1 MDIKRLIQKTFTSL
15 TGYTIINSRHGM
27 AGVDLFQDLKYK
39 FKIEPKVVF
48 DVGANAG
55 QTCERF
61 LANFPTAI
69 IHCFEPVSST
79 FESLRKTYGDH
90 PMVITNHLALG
101 NETTSKH
108 IQIHDSSQSVLN
120 SLKDTSMNSNSSAPV
135 ENIQIEIGDNYI
147 EMSKVDQVDILK
159 IDTEGYEIEVLEG
172 FRNSLATNRIGSFP
186 TPAVG
191 LFALVSGILS
201 IAMHFVFET
210 QVSLSSFDWM
220 ILVLLGLGPL
230 GAAFYLWDYAIKRSN
245 PQEIGLLSFLTPL
258 LSTGFL
264 LVITGQALSW
274 LLAIAAGLIVGGSL
288 IGRARQQ

>member
-1 MDIKRLIQKTFTSL
+1 V
-15 TGYTIINSRHGM
+15 NSR
-27 AGVDLFQDLKYK
+27 
-39 FKIEPKVVF
+39 
-48 DVGANAG
+48 
-55 QTCERF
+55 
-61 LANFPTAI
+61 LA
-69 IHCFEPVSST
+69 
-79 FESLRKTYGDH
+79 
-90 PMVITNHLALG
+90 ALG
-101 NETTSKH
+101 AIVLWSSLASLATLIPNVPIFLKTGIGLLIGSVIALPLARFQIKQLAVKPKILLLGVYGLFGYHAALFVALSTSPSVQANLVNYLWPLLIVLLAPLFSKKVKLNLRVV
-108 IQIHDSSQSVLN
+108 IGGLMGFIGASLAILSGSSSDGLFY
-120 SLKDTSMNSNSSAPV
+120 S
-135 ENIQIEIGDNYI
+135 
-147 EMSKVDQVDILK
+147 
-159 IDTEGYEIEVLEG
+159 GYLFAFMAAVIWSTY
-172 FRNSLATNRIGSFP
+172 SLATNRIGSFP

>member
-1 MDIKRLIQKTFTSL
+1 M
-15 TGYTIINSRHGM
+15 NSR
-27 AGVDLFQDLKYK
+27 
-39 FKIEPKVVF
+39 
-48 DVGANAG
+48 
-55 QTCERF
+55 
-61 LANFPTAI
+61 LA
-69 IHCFEPVSST
+69 
-79 FESLRKTYGDH
+79 
-90 PMVITNHLALG
+90 ALG
-101 NETTSKH
+101 AIVLWSSLASLATLIPNVPVFLKTGVGLLIGSVIALPLARFQIKQLAVKPKILLLGVYGLFGYHAALFVALSTSPSVQANLVNYLWPLLIVLLAPLFSKKVKLNLRVV
-108 IQIHDSSQSVLN
+108 IGGLMGFIGASLAILSGSSSDGLFY
-120 SLKDTSMNSNSSAPV
+120 S
-135 ENIQIEIGDNYI
+135 
-147 EMSKVDQVDILK
+147 
-159 IDTEGYEIEVLEG
+159 GYLFAFMAAVVWSTY
-172 FRNSLATNRIGSFP
+172 SLATNRIGSFP

-264 LVITGQALSW
+264 LVITGQSLSW
-274 LLAIAAGLIVGGSL
+274 LLAIAAALIVGGSL

>member
-1 MDIKRLIQKTFTSL
+1 M
-15 TGYTIINSRHGM
+15 NSR
-27 AGVDLFQDLKYK
+27 
-39 FKIEPKVVF
+39 
-48 DVGANAG
+48 
-55 QTCERF
+55 
-61 LANFPTAI
+61 LA
-69 IHCFEPVSST
+69 
-79 FESLRKTYGDH
+79 
-90 PMVITNHLALG
+90 ALG
-101 NETTSKH
+101 AIVLWSSLASLATLIPNVPIFLKTGVGLLIGSVIALPLARFQIKQLAVKPKILLLGVYGLFGYHAALFVALSTSPSVQANLVNYLWPLLIVLLAPLFSKKVKLNLRVV
-108 IQIHDSSQSVLN
+108 IGGLMGFIGASLAILSGSSSDGLFY
-120 SLKDTSMNSNSSAPV
+120 S
-135 ENIQIEIGDNYI
+135 
-147 EMSKVDQVDILK
+147 
-159 IDTEGYEIEVLEG
+159 GYLFAFMAAIVWSTY
-172 FRNSLATNRIGSFP
+172 SLATNRIGSFP

-274 LLAIAAGLIVGGSL
+274 LLAIAAALIVGGSL

>member
-1 MDIKRLIQKTFTSL
+1 M
-15 TGYTIINSRHGM
+15 NSR
-27 AGVDLFQDLKYK
+27 
-39 FKIEPKVVF
+39 
-48 DVGANAG
+48 
-55 QTCERF
+55 
-61 LANFPTAI
+61 LA
-69 IHCFEPVSST
+69 
-79 FESLRKTYGDH
+79 
-90 PMVITNHLALG
+90 ALG
-101 NETTSKH
+101 AIVLWSSLASLATLIPNVPIFLKTGIGLLIGSVIALPLARFQIKQLAVKPKILLLGVYGLFGYHAALFVALSTSPSVQANLVNYLWPLLIVLLAPLFSKKVKLNLRVV
-108 IQIHDSSQSVLN
+108 IGGLMGFIGASLAILSGSSSDGLFY
-120 SLKDTSMNSNSSAPV
+120 S
-135 ENIQIEIGDNYI
+135 
-147 EMSKVDQVDILK
+147 
-159 IDTEGYEIEVLEG
+159 GYLFAFMAAVIWSTY
-172 FRNSLATNRIGSFP
+172 SLATNRIGSFP

-210 QVSLSSFDWM
+210 QVSLTSFDWM

>member
-1 MDIKRLIQKTFTSL
+1 V
-15 TGYTIINSRHGM
+15 NSR
-27 AGVDLFQDLKYK
+27 
-39 FKIEPKVVF
+39 
-48 DVGANAG
+48 
-55 QTCERF
+55 
-61 LANFPTAI
+61 LA
-69 IHCFEPVSST
+69 
-79 FESLRKTYGDH
+79 
-90 PMVITNHLALG
+90 ALG
-101 NETTSKH
+101 AIVLWSSLASLATLIPNVPIFLKTGIGLLIGSVIALPLARFQIKQLAVKPKILLLGVYGLFGYHAALFVALSTSPSVQANLVNYLWPLLIVLLAPLFSKKVKLNLRVV
-108 IQIHDSSQSVLN
+108 IGGLMGFIGASLAILSGSSSDGLFY
-120 SLKDTSMNSNSSAPV
+120 S
-135 ENIQIEIGDNYI
+135 
-147 EMSKVDQVDILK
+147 
-159 IDTEGYEIEVLEG
+159 GYLFAFMAAVIWSTY
-172 FRNSLATNRIGSFP
+172 SLATNRIGSFP

-274 LLAIAAGLIVGGSL
+274 LLAIAAALIVGGSL

>member
-1 MDIKRLIQKTFTSL
+1 M
-15 TGYTIINSRHGM
+15 NSR
-27 AGVDLFQDLKYK
+27 
-39 FKIEPKVVF
+39 
-48 DVGANAG
+48 
-55 QTCERF
+55 
-61 LANFPTAI
+61 LA
-69 IHCFEPVSST
+69 
-79 FESLRKTYGDH
+79 
-90 PMVITNHLALG
+90 ALG
-101 NETTSKH
+101 AIVLWSSLASLATLIPNVPIFLKTGIGLLIGSVIALPLARFQIKQLAVKPKILLLGVYGLFGYHAALFVALSTSPSVQANLVNYLWPLLIVLLAPLFSKKVKLNLRVV
-108 IQIHDSSQSVLN
+108 IGGLMGFIGASLAILSGSSSDGLFY
-120 SLKDTSMNSNSSAPV
+120 S
-135 ENIQIEIGDNYI
+135 
-147 EMSKVDQVDILK
+147 
-159 IDTEGYEIEVLEG
+159 GYLFAFMAAIVWSTY
-172 FRNSLATNRIGSFP
+172 SLATNRIGSFP

-274 LLAIAAGLIVGGSL
+274 LLAIAAALIVGGSL

>member
-1 MDIKRLIQKTFTSL
+1 M
-15 TGYTIINSRHGM
+15 NSR
-27 AGVDLFQDLKYK
+27 
-39 FKIEPKVVF
+39 
-48 DVGANAG
+48 
-55 QTCERF
+55 
-61 LANFPTAI
+61 LA
-69 IHCFEPVSST
+69 
-79 FESLRKTYGDH
+79 
-90 PMVITNHLALG
+90 ALG
-101 NETTSKH
+101 AIVLWSSLASLATLIPNVPIFLKTGVGLLIGSVIALPLARFQIKQLAVKPKILLLGVYGLFGYHAALFVALSTSPSVQANLVNYLWPLLIVLLAPLFSKKVKLNLRVV
-108 IQIHDSSQSVLN
+108 IGGLMGFIGASLAILSGSSSDGLFY
-120 SLKDTSMNSNSSAPV
+120 S
-135 ENIQIEIGDNYI
+135 
-147 EMSKVDQVDILK
+147 
-159 IDTEGYEIEVLEG
+159 GYLFAFMAAVIWSTY
-172 FRNSLATNRIGSFP
+172 SLATNRIGSFP

>member
-1 MDIKRLIQKTFTSL
+1 VHSRL
-15 TGYTIINSRHGM
+15 
-27 AGVDLFQDLKYK
+27 A
-39 FKIEPKVVF
+39 
-48 DVGANAG
+48 
-55 QTCERF
+55 
-61 LANFPTAI
+61 
-69 IHCFEPVSST
+69 
-79 FESLRKTYGDH
+79 
-90 PMVITNHLALG
+90 ALG
-101 NETTSKH
+101 A
-108 IQIHDSSQSVLN
+108 IVLWSSLA
-120 SLKDTSMNSNSSAPV
+120 SLATLIPNAPV
-135 ENIQIEIGDNYI
+135 FLKTGIGLLIGSVIALPLARFQIKQLFVKPKILLLGVYGLFGYHAALFIALSTSPSVQANLVNYLWPLLIVLLAPLFSKKVKLNLRVVIGGLMGFI
-147 EMSKVDQVDILK
+147 GASLAILSGSSS
-159 IDTEGYEIEVLEG
+159 DGLFYSGYLFAFMAAVIWSTY
-172 FRNSLATNRIGSFP
+172 SLATNRIGSFP

-264 LVITGQALSW
+264 LVITGQSLSW
-274 LLAIAAGLIVGGSL
+274 LLAIAAALIVGGSL

>member
-1 MDIKRLIQKTFTSL
+1 M
-15 TGYTIINSRHGM
+15 NSR
-27 AGVDLFQDLKYK
+27 
-39 FKIEPKVVF
+39 
-48 DVGANAG
+48 
-55 QTCERF
+55 
-61 LANFPTAI
+61 LA
-69 IHCFEPVSST
+69 
-79 FESLRKTYGDH
+79 
-90 PMVITNHLALG
+90 ALG
-101 NETTSKH
+101 AIVLWSSLASLATLIPNVPVFLKTGVGLLIGSVIALPLARFQIKQLAVKPKILLLGVYGLFGYHAALFVALSTSPSVQANLVNYLWPLLIVLLAPLFSKKVKLNLRVV
-108 IQIHDSSQSVLN
+108 IGGLMGFIGASLAILSGSSSDGLFY
-120 SLKDTSMNSNSSAPV
+120 S
-135 ENIQIEIGDNYI
+135 
-147 EMSKVDQVDILK
+147 
-159 IDTEGYEIEVLEG
+159 GYLFAFMAAVVWSTY
-172 FRNSLATNRIGSFP
+172 SLATNRIGSFP

-274 LLAIAAGLIVGGSL
+274 LLAIAAALIVGGSL

>member
-1 MDIKRLIQKTFTSL
+1 M
-15 TGYTIINSRHGM
+15 NSR
-27 AGVDLFQDLKYK
+27 
-39 FKIEPKVVF
+39 
-48 DVGANAG
+48 
-55 QTCERF
+55 
-61 LANFPTAI
+61 LA
-69 IHCFEPVSST
+69 
-79 FESLRKTYGDH
+79 
-90 PMVITNHLALG
+90 ALG
-101 NETTSKH
+101 AIVLWSSLASLATLIPNVPIFLKTGVGLLIGSVIALPLARFQIKQLAVKPKILLLGVYGLFGYHAALFIALSTSPSVQANLVNYLWPLLIVLLAPLFSKK
-108 IQIHDSSQSVLN
+108 IKLNLRVVIGGLMGFIGASLAILSGSSSDGLFY
-120 SLKDTSMNSNSSAPV
+120 S
-135 ENIQIEIGDNYI
+135 
-147 EMSKVDQVDILK
+147 
-159 IDTEGYEIEVLEG
+159 GYLFAFMAAVIWSTY
-172 FRNSLATNRIGSFP
+172 SLATNRIGSFP

-264 LVITGQALSW
+264 LVISGQALSW
-274 LLAIAAGLIVGGSL
+274 LLAIAAALIVGGSL

>member
-1 MDIKRLIQKTFTSL
+1 M
-15 TGYTIINSRHGM
+15 NSR
-27 AGVDLFQDLKYK
+27 
-39 FKIEPKVVF
+39 
-48 DVGANAG
+48 
-55 QTCERF
+55 
-61 LANFPTAI
+61 LA
-69 IHCFEPVSST
+69 
-79 FESLRKTYGDH
+79 
-90 PMVITNHLALG
+90 ALG
-101 NETTSKH
+101 AIVLWSSLASLATLIPSVPVFLKTGVGLVIGSVIALPLARFQIKQLAVKPKILLLGVYGLFGYHAALFIALSTSPSVQANLVNYLWPLLIVLLAPLFSKKVKLNLRVV
-108 IQIHDSSQSVLN
+108 IGGLMGFIGASLAILSGSSSDGLFY
-120 SLKDTSMNSNSSAPV
+120 S
-135 ENIQIEIGDNYI
+135 
-147 EMSKVDQVDILK
+147 
-159 IDTEGYEIEVLEG
+159 GYLFAFMAAIVWSTY
-172 FRNSLATNRIGSFP
+172 SLATNRIGSFP

-264 LVITGQALSW
+264 LVVTGQSLSW
-274 LLAIAAGLIVGGSL
+274 LLAIAAALIVGGSL

>member
-1 MDIKRLIQKTFTSL
+1 M
-15 TGYTIINSRHGM
+15 NSR
-27 AGVDLFQDLKYK
+27 
-39 FKIEPKVVF
+39 
-48 DVGANAG
+48 
-55 QTCERF
+55 
-61 LANFPTAI
+61 LA
-69 IHCFEPVSST
+69 
-79 FESLRKTYGDH
+79 
-90 PMVITNHLALG
+90 ALG
-101 NETTSKH
+101 AIVLWSSLASLASLIPNVPVFLKTGVGLLIGSVIALPLARFQIKQLAVKPKILLLGVYGLFGYHAALFVALSTSPSVQANLVNYLWPLLIVLLAPLFSKKVKLNLRVV
-108 IQIHDSSQSVLN
+108 IGGLMGFIGASLAILSGSSSDGLFY
-120 SLKDTSMNSNSSAPV
+120 S
-135 ENIQIEIGDNYI
+135 
-147 EMSKVDQVDILK
+147 
-159 IDTEGYEIEVLEG
+159 GYLFAFMAAVIWSTY
-172 FRNSLATNRIGSFP
+172 SLATNRIGSFP

-274 LLAIAAGLIVGGSL
+274 LLAIAAALIVGGSL
-288 IGRARQQ
+288 IGRARKQ

>member
-1 MDIKRLIQKTFTSL
+1 LQV
-15 TGYTIINSRHGM
+15 NSR
-27 AGVDLFQDLKYK
+27 
-39 FKIEPKVVF
+39 
-48 DVGANAG
+48 
-55 QTCERF
+55 
-61 LANFPTAI
+61 LA
-69 IHCFEPVSST
+69 
-79 FESLRKTYGDH
+79 
-90 PMVITNHLALG
+90 ALG
-101 NETTSKH
+101 AIVLWSSLASLASLIPNVPVFLKTGVGLLIGSVIALPLARFQIKQLAVKPKILLLGVYGLFGYHAALFVALSTSPSVQANLVNYLWPLLIVLLAPLFSKKVKLNLRVV
-108 IQIHDSSQSVLN
+108 IGGLMGFIGASLAILSGSSSDGLFY
-120 SLKDTSMNSNSSAPV
+120 S
-135 ENIQIEIGDNYI
+135 
-147 EMSKVDQVDILK
+147 
-159 IDTEGYEIEVLEG
+159 GYLFAFMAAVVWSTY
-172 FRNSLATNRIGSFP
+172 SLATNRIGSFP

-274 LLAIAAGLIVGGSL
+274 LLAIAAALIVGGSL

>member
-1 MDIKRLIQKTFTSL
+1 M
-15 TGYTIINSRHGM
+15 NSR
-27 AGVDLFQDLKYK
+27 
-39 FKIEPKVVF
+39 
-48 DVGANAG
+48 
-55 QTCERF
+55 
-61 LANFPTAI
+61 LA
-69 IHCFEPVSST
+69 
-79 FESLRKTYGDH
+79 
-90 PMVITNHLALG
+90 ALG
-101 NETTSKH
+101 AIVLWSSLASLATLIPNVPIFLKTGIGLLIGSVIALPLARFQIKQLAIRPKILILGVYGLFGYHAALFIALSTSPSVQANLVNYLWPLLIVLLAPLFSKKVKLNLRVV
-108 IQIHDSSQSVLN
+108 IGGLMGFIGASLAILSGSSSDGLFY
-120 SLKDTSMNSNSSAPV
+120 S
-135 ENIQIEIGDNYI
+135 
-147 EMSKVDQVDILK
+147 
-159 IDTEGYEIEVLEG
+159 GYLFAFMAAVIWSTY
-172 FRNSLATNRIGSFP
+172 SLATNRIGSFP
-186 TPAVG
+186 TPSVG

-274 LLAIAAGLIVGGSL
+274 LLAIAAALIVGGSL

>member
-1 MDIKRLIQKTFTSL
+1 M
-15 TGYTIINSRHGM
+15 NSR
-27 AGVDLFQDLKYK
+27 
-39 FKIEPKVVF
+39 
-48 DVGANAG
+48 
-55 QTCERF
+55 
-61 LANFPTAI
+61 LA
-69 IHCFEPVSST
+69 
-79 FESLRKTYGDH
+79 
-90 PMVITNHLALG
+90 ALG
-101 NETTSKH
+101 AIVLWSSLASLATLIPNVPVFLKTGVGLLIGSVIALPLARFQIKQLAVKPKILLLGVYGLFGYHAALFIALSTSPSVQANLVNYLWPLLIVLLAPLFSKK
-108 IQIHDSSQSVLN
+108 IKLNLRVVIGGLMGFIGASLAILSGSSSDGLFY
-120 SLKDTSMNSNSSAPV
+120 S
-135 ENIQIEIGDNYI
+135 
-147 EMSKVDQVDILK
+147 
-159 IDTEGYEIEVLEG
+159 GYLFAFVAAIVWSTY
-172 FRNSLATNRIGSFP
+172 SLATNRIGSFP

-210 QVSLSSFDWM
+210 QVSLTSFDWM

>member
-1 MDIKRLIQKTFTSL
+1 M
-15 TGYTIINSRHGM
+15 NSR
-27 AGVDLFQDLKYK
+27 
-39 FKIEPKVVF
+39 
-48 DVGANAG
+48 
-55 QTCERF
+55 
-61 LANFPTAI
+61 LA
-69 IHCFEPVSST
+69 
-79 FESLRKTYGDH
+79 
-90 PMVITNHLALG
+90 ALG
-101 NETTSKH
+101 AIVLWSSLASLATLIPNVPVFLKTGVGLLIGSVIALPLARFQIKQLAVKPKILLLGVYGLFGYHAALFVALSTSPSVQANLVNYLWPLLIVLLAPLFSKK
-108 IQIHDSSQSVLN
+108 IKLNLRVVIGGLMGFIGASLAILSGSSSDGLFY
-120 SLKDTSMNSNSSAPV
+120 S
-135 ENIQIEIGDNYI
+135 
-147 EMSKVDQVDILK
+147 
-159 IDTEGYEIEVLEG
+159 GYLFAFMAAVIWSTY
-172 FRNSLATNRIGSFP
+172 SLATNRIGSFP

-210 QVSLSSFDWM
+210 QVSLTSFDWM

-230 GAAFYLWDYAIKRSN
+230 GAAFYLWDYAIKRNN

>member
-1 MDIKRLIQKTFTSL
+1 M
-15 TGYTIINSRHGM
+15 NSR
-27 AGVDLFQDLKYK
+27 
-39 FKIEPKVVF
+39 
-48 DVGANAG
+48 
-55 QTCERF
+55 
-61 LANFPTAI
+61 LA
-69 IHCFEPVSST
+69 
-79 FESLRKTYGDH
+79 
-90 PMVITNHLALG
+90 ALG
-101 NETTSKH
+101 AIVLWSSLASLATLIPNVPVFLKTGVGLLIGSVIALPLARFQIKQLAVKPKILLLGVYGLFGYHAALFIALSTSPSVQANLVNYLWPLLIVLLAPLFSKKVKLNLRVV
-108 IQIHDSSQSVLN
+108 IGGLMGFIGASLAILSGSSSDGLFY
-120 SLKDTSMNSNSSAPV
+120 S
-135 ENIQIEIGDNYI
+135 
-147 EMSKVDQVDILK
+147 
-159 IDTEGYEIEVLEG
+159 GYLFAFMAAVVWSTY
-172 FRNSLATNRIGSFP
+172 SLATNRIGSFP

-210 QVSLSSFDWM
+210 QVSLTGFDWM

-274 LLAIAAGLIVGGSL
+274 LLAIAAALIVGGSL

>member
-1 MDIKRLIQKTFTSL
+1 M
-15 TGYTIINSRHGM
+15 NSR
-27 AGVDLFQDLKYK
+27 
-39 FKIEPKVVF
+39 
-48 DVGANAG
+48 
-55 QTCERF
+55 
-61 LANFPTAI
+61 LA
-69 IHCFEPVSST
+69 
-79 FESLRKTYGDH
+79 
-90 PMVITNHLALG
+90 ALG
-101 NETTSKH
+101 AIVLWSSLASLATLIPNVPVFLKTGVGLLIGSVIALPLARFQIKQLAVKPKILLLGVYGLFGYHAALFVALSTSPSVQANLVNYLWPLLIVLLAPLFSKKVKLNLRVV
-108 IQIHDSSQSVLN
+108 IGGLMGFIGASLAILSGSSSDGLFY
-120 SLKDTSMNSNSSAPV
+120 S
-135 ENIQIEIGDNYI
+135 
-147 EMSKVDQVDILK
+147 
-159 IDTEGYEIEVLEG
+159 GYLFAFMAAVIWSTY
-172 FRNSLATNRIGSFP
+172 SLATNRIGSFP

-274 LLAIAAGLIVGGSL
+274 LLAIAAALIVGGSL